1 LAHMSYESEVEQL
14 KQLSETVDETVKEDS
29 RSMLRSLGLTSSAS
43 SAFLALLSRPYA
55 SATTICNEAGIPDS
69 KVYYALEELRSK
81 GMITVQF
88 GTPNLYKALSPREAL
103 MNLKQQLTQEHAERT
118 QKIDDLVQRLEAVRS
133 KMQGSDEMELAYII
147 KGPKNVVGKM
157 NELITNAKKDITVL
171 MSDPHTLEQIKETL
185 LKAEKRRVKVSLA
198 APLAQIKKKGL
209 DQIGDVKRLHCEC
222 CVLVVDQ
229 RTLLAVSY
237 WRSEN
242 MHAMMTQDRSL
253 ITMTLQNFGN
263 PACCTRA

>member
-1 LAHMSYESEVEQL
+1 MTHMSYELEVDQL
-14 KQLSETVDETVKEDS
+14 KQQSETVDETVRENI
-29 RSMLRSLGLTSSAS
+29 RSALRSLGLTSSAS
-43 SAFLALLSRPYA
+43 STFLALLSRPYA
-55 SATTICNEAGIPDS
+55 SASTICNEAGIPDS

-103 MNLKQQLTQEHAERT
+103 TNLKQQLTQDYAEKN
-118 QKIDDLVQRLEAVRS
+118 QKIDDLFQRLEAVRS

-147 KGPKNVVGKM
+147 KGARNVVGKM
-157 NELITNAKKDITVL
+157 NELIANARKDVTALI
-171 MSDPHTLEQIKETL
+171 SDPHMLEQIKEAL
-185 LKAEKRRVKVSLA
+185 LKAEERGVKVSLA
-198 APLAQIKKKGL
+198 APSQQIKRKGL

-229 RTLLAVSY
+229 RTLLAVSN

-242 MHAMMTQDRSL
+242 MHAMMTQDKSL
-253 ITMTLQNFGN
+253 ITMTLQNFNN